1 MPAPLRI
8 ALVAGEPSGDLLAS
22 HLLAALR
29 GRYPDAEFFGIG
41 GPLMQAQGFTSLHPF
56 EALAVNGFVD
66 ALRHAPEILAIRA
79 RLRQSL
85 LATPPDLFIGID
97 APDFNLALETRL
109 KAASIPTVHFVSP
122 SIWAWR
128 GGRIHK
134 IGAAVSH
141 ILCLFPCEPEI
152 YQRAGIPATYTGHP
166 LADAFPIEP
175 DRAAARA
182 ALQLPQDATLIALL
196 PGSREAE
203 VRTLAPTYLAA
214 ARLLAQRRANV
225 RFLVPLAT
233 EATQQ
238 IFRQLVAQA
247 RAEDLPLTILSGQS
261 HRVMQAAD
269 VIAVASGT
277 ASLEAALCKRPMVIC
292 YRVGALM
299 AHIYKRLLYLP
310 WAGLPNILARETL
323 VPELLQDDFR
333 ADKLADALEHWL
345 NHPEAC
351 AELTRRF
358 TALHHT
364 LRQNT
369 AETASAVIAQLL
381 PPRSQKTAGS
391 S

>member
-29 GRYPDAEFFGIG
+29 ARYPDAEFFGIG
-41 GPLMQAQGFTSLHPF
+41 GSRMQAQGFTSLFPF
-56 EALAVNGFVD
+56 EALAVNGFID

-85 LATPPDLFIGID
+85 LANPPDLFIGID

-109 KAASIPTVHFVSP
+109 KAAGIPTVHFVSP

-128 GGRIHK
+128 GGRIQK

-152 YQRAGIPATYTGHP
+152 YQRADIPATYVGHP

-182 ALQLPQDATLIALL
+182 ALHLPQDATLIALL

-203 VRTLAPTYLAA
+203 VRALAPTYLAA
-214 ARLLAQRRANV
+214 ARLLAQRRAGV
-225 RFLVPLAT
+225 QFIVPLAT

-238 IFRQLVAQA
+238 IFRQLVTQAQ
-247 RAEDLPLTILSGQS
+247 AEDLPLTLLSGQS

-292 YRVGALM
+292 YRVGAFM

-369 AETASAVIAQLL
+369 AETASAVIARLL
-381 PPRSQKTAGS
+381 PPRPQ
-391 S
+391 

>member
-56 EALAVNGFVD
+56 AALAVNGFVD

-109 KAASIPTVHFVSP
+109 KAAGIPTVHFVSP

-134 IGAAVSH
+134 IAAAVSH

-152 YQRAGIPATYTGHP
+152 YQRVGIPATYTGHP

-238 IFRQLVAQA
+238 IFRQLVTQAQ
-247 RAEDLPLTILSGQS
+247 AEDLPLTLLSGQS

-310 WAGLPNILARETL
+310 WAGLPNILERETL

-345 NHPEAC
+345 VHPEAC

-369 AETASAVIAQLL
+369 AETASAVIARLL
-381 PPRSQKTAGS
+381 PPRPQ
-391 S
+391 